1 MGPGPRCGCSSSRR
15 PTSDPRSAGTLD
27 SQHGAKRLRWRKLVH
42 SLSHDADGGAAGDD
56 VAGENNVNGDDREAF
71 LAAGTCS
78 LEYGGTIV
86 HERVGGLVQPQ
97 ARDHISEEV
106 WWSEEGGGQ
115 REVSFSKEEGQIPK
129 EASSSQGGR
138 RSMRRT
144 GLDECGTPEMEA
156 HTKMQFA
163 SEHAQLPFLGPGN
176 VCGQD
181 GAKGGE
187 ATKASFTEFK
197 LCYIRWCAMLCSEVL
212 KSRTLFAAYLAK
224 TLHLPRTAKGA
235 TPTLFPI
242 PVPFPGIFGRVPQGI
257 SSAKRRVLHLRRAL
271 HVICM
276 CLNFWHA
283 GGSFNQM
290 ELLGRP
296 PSSVHGSIYRRVIGF
311 IKSDGLFDEFPFVKA
326 GRRFPQLG
334 ARLSELSEWTT
345 RTGVASTPYGR
356 CFEGMEVEAQN
367 DVMEELHPYRNLC
380 VERLKLHGKGLWDP
394 VPFLDDQLVMG
405 YCEPASI
412 LVDRLP
418 EKGEYP
424 KITDKE
430 EDVAEL
436 GRLWDQLGLLYLHR
450 DTRVLDH
457 PHEAVRV
464 FNAYKA
470 ADRDRQIGDKRGR
483 NACESKMLGPSAH
496 LPCGSDLADLVVP
509 LPSHRVWIS
518 TTDRKDFYHQL
529 KVTAPKA
536 ETNTLLPMVAPKLL
550 QETKAYA
557 EYLERSSKKKYDRKI
572 HGDMLGKFASL
583 KVPEAHGMLFVAFN
597 SVLQGDHAGVE
608 VATSAHR
615 NLLKI
620 FGLLTEETEVTASRP
635 FESSVVA
642 DGLVIDDYFCVAVGS
657 AGEPAASTR
666 AKENFDIWQAAY
678 ALHGLPGSPDKDL
691 VAASSGK
698 VIGAFINGSEEAVSR
713 GLVTLAS
720 PVSKRLGLSWTCLQ
734 VSKLTYTSDA
744 LHSSLVGG
752 LVSSFLYRRP
762 LIGLLNSAFHLFDVR
777 ELQPEKP
784 KLVPLT
790 REVANELVMSAVL
803 LPLAM
808 VEMNAG
814 FHEEIFAT
822 DASNSRGGIVAAGI
836 SPMMSEVIWRSCK
849 SKGAYTRLQST
860 EKKIAEQLDLQN
872 AEENNF
878 EDWKEKVPKP
888 LAFRF
893 QFIEGF
899 SGAGKVTS
907 YVAELGF
914 SVGPPLDLSNSLQY
928 DLTLVHVMEWLSHL
942 CKEGYLLGLMMEP
955 PCTTFSIRRHPPLRD
970 RDYPMGFNPRD
981 PQTHDGNCCAQ
992 RGLQLLW
999 ISAMYYVAGLFETP
1013 FSSKMQYLPS
1023 WRAVSALKAAS
1034 WCRAD
1039 SCRFGSIH
1047 QKGFRL
1053 MGVHLDLRPLALTCT
1068 CTKKHIPVE
1077 GRYTKA
1083 SATYTDQ
1090 LASTMAEVLA
1100 AGMEKVRVLRRRL
1113 DEIDISGKE
1122 SQIVNDVAT
1131 SSDWRLV
1138 EAWNFK
1144 TTCHINI
1151 LEMAVVE
1158 RLLRRMAR
1166 TGKSLS
1172 VISLVDSFVVR
1183 AAIAKREVLIYF
1195 SFQAPPEDRSLY
1207 AILWT
1212 LPGEPFCANTAQC
1225 CRWPVQ
1231 VLWDSPSCSRTG
1243 TPTLEQEVPLCF
1255 GKIAYYEEMVFK
1267 LVQADP

>member
-1 MGPGPRCGCSSSRR
+1 
-15 PTSDPRSAGTLD
+15 
-27 SQHGAKRLRWRKLVH
+27 
-42 SLSHDADGGAAGDD
+42 
-56 VAGENNVNGDDREAF
+56 
-71 LAAGTCS
+71 
-78 LEYGGTIV
+78 
-86 HERVGGLVQPQ
+86 
-97 ARDHISEEV
+97 
-106 WWSEEGGGQ
+106 
-115 REVSFSKEEGQIPK
+115 
-129 EASSSQGGR
+129 
-138 RSMRRT
+138 MRRT

-666 AKENFDIWQAAY
+666 AKENFDI
-678 ALHGLPGSPDKDL
+678 
-691 VAASSGK
+691 
-698 VIGAFINGSEEAVSR
+698 
-713 GLVTLAS
+713 
-720 PVSKRLGLSWTCLQ
+720 
-734 VSKLTYTSDA
+734 
-744 LHSSLVGG
+744 
-752 LVSSFLYRRP
+752 
-762 LIGLLNSAFHLFDVR
+762 
-777 ELQPEKP
+777 
-784 KLVPLT
+784 
-790 REVANELVMSAVL
+790 
-803 LPLAM
+803 
-808 VEMNAG
+808 
-814 FHEEIFAT
+814 
-822 DASNSRGGIVAAGI
+822 
-836 SPMMSEVIWRSCK
+836 
-849 SKGAYTRLQST
+849 
-860 EKKIAEQLDLQN
+860 
-872 AEENNF
+872 
-878 EDWKEKVPKP
+878 
-888 LAFRF
+888 
-893 QFIEGF
+893 
-899 SGAGKVTS
+899 
-907 YVAELGF
+907 
-914 SVGPPLDLSNSLQY
+914 
-928 DLTLVHVMEWLSHL
+928 
-942 CKEGYLLGLMMEP
+942 
-955 PCTTFSIRRHPPLRD
+955 
-970 RDYPMGFNPRD
+970 
-981 PQTHDGNCCAQ
+981 
-992 RGLQLLW
+992 
-999 ISAMYYVAGLFETP
+999 
-1013 FSSKMQYLPS
+1013 
-1023 WRAVSALKAAS
+1023 
-1034 WCRAD
+1034 
-1039 SCRFGSIH
+1039 
-1047 QKGFRL
+1047 
-1053 MGVHLDLRPLALTCT
+1053 
-1068 CTKKHIPVE
+1068 
-1077 GRYTKA
+1077 
-1083 SATYTDQ
+1083 
-1090 LASTMAEVLA
+1090 
-1100 AGMEKVRVLRRRL
+1100 
-1113 DEIDISGKE
+1113 
-1122 SQIVNDVAT
+1122 
-1131 SSDWRLV
+1131 
-1138 EAWNFK
+1138 
-1144 TTCHINI
+1144 
-1151 LEMAVVE
+1151 
-1158 RLLRRMAR
+1158 
-1166 TGKSLS
+1166 
-1172 VISLVDSFVVR
+1172 
-1183 AAIAKREVLIYF
+1183 
-1195 SFQAPPEDRSLY
+1195 
-1207 AILWT
+1207 
-1212 LPGEPFCANTAQC
+1212 
-1225 CRWPVQ
+1225 
-1231 VLWDSPSCSRTG
+1231 
-1243 TPTLEQEVPLCF
+1243 
-1255 GKIAYYEEMVFK
+1255 
-1267 LVQADP
+1267 